1 MPDLSQPTATSF
13 IIETVVLI
21 FVFVGIG
28 VLAVRRAKKRMESE
42 VSEVPKSE

>member
-1 MPDLSQPTATSF
+1 VPDLSQPTAISF

-28 VLAVRRAKKRMESE
+28 VLAVRRAKKRMEIDI
-42 VSEVPKSE
+42 KDDN

>member
-1 MPDLSQPTATSF
+1 VPSISEAVPFSF

-28 VLAVRRAKKRMESE
+28 VMAVKRAKKVKESE
-42 VSEVPKSE
+42 